1 MSPAVRWKSQVYFHK
16 VDKIAYG
23 SSYMILKLWEI
34 HNFIFMNVSK
44 IPPVNKRVDT
54 VVSKV
59 KNVNLN

>member
-1 MSPAVRWKSQVYFHK
+1 MSQQYGENSQVYFHK

-54 VVSKV
+54 VVNKA
-59 KNVNLN
+59 KNAT